1 MGKRQGSFLGFCS
14 NVLKHGCF
22 LKMLLSSLTS
32 LTRDALHHLGS
43 SSREAG
49 QSKRG
54 CFSPSLFP
62 FLSPCSEG
70 DELTCLGRKCHRVY
84 QDAQSGETGSV
95 VKAEGIWEVAECK
108 P

>member
-22 LKMLLSSLTS
+22 LKMPLSSLTS

-54 CFSPSLFP
+54 CFSPSL
-62 FLSPCSEG
+62 SPCSEG
-70 DELTCLGRKCHRVY
+70 DELTCLGKEMSPGLPERSEWG
-84 QDAQSGETGSV
+84 D
-95 VKAEGIWEVAECK
+95 WECS
-108 P
+108 